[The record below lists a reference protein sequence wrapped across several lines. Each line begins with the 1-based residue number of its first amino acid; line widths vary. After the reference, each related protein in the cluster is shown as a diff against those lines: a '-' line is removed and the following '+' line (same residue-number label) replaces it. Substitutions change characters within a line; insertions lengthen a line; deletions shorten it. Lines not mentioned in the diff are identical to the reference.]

1 MAKKSKKENHNKV
14 YTEIENELILDA
26 FVNEEMCRQDIG
38 NLIGRETDPVKQQLD
53 KLIRQKLSI
62 LLNQKSY
69 SEKDLNER
77 DEIIESL
84 QSYIYDLNNRIGQLA
99 YLVDRQM
106 LREGK
111 TKFALHKFKDNINI
125 YCKEKGYLADFF
137 HKEFTNWIDL
147 TVQAENTVVFDDVI
161 KFYNSEIKRMKKDKS
176 LSDEE
181 KQFKEIYPT
190 LVEQLTTINN
200 RIVNYEEEIL
210 NTEAVSED
218 DKKFQELIK
227 RNQQKEK

>member
-62 LLNQKSY
+62 LLNQESY
-69 SEKDLNER
+69 SDEDLKER

-84 QSYIYDLNNRIGQLA
+84 QSYISDLNNRIGQLA

-111 TKFALHKFKDNINI
+111 TKFALNKFRQNIHF

-137 HKEFTNWIDL
+137 YKEFTNWIDL
-147 TVQAENTVVFDDVI
+147 SVTAETTVVFDDVI
-161 KFYNSEIKRMKKDKS
+161 KFYDSEIKRMKKEKS

-181 KQFKEIYPT
+181 KQFQEVYPI
-190 LVEQLTTINN
+190 LVKQLNIINE
-200 RIVNYEEEIL
+200 RIVNYEEEVL
-210 NTEAVSED
+210 NNESVSEE
-218 DKKFQELIK
+218 DKKFQELIQ
-227 RNQQKEK
+227 RNKQYEN

>member
-1 MAKKSKKENHNKV
+1 
-14 YTEIENELILDA
+14 
-26 FVNEEMCRQDIG
+26 
-38 NLIGRETDPVKQQLD
+38 
-53 KLIRQKLSI
+53 
-62 LLNQKSY
+62 
-69 SEKDLNER
+69 
-77 DEIIESL
+77 
-84 QSYIYDLNNRIGQLA
+84 
-99 YLVDRQM
+99 M

-147 TVQAENTVVFDDVI
+147 ISQAENTVVFDDVI

-181 KQFKEIYPT
+181 KLFKELYPT
-190 LVEQLTTINN
+190 LVEQLTTTKN
-200 RIVNYEEEIL
+200 RMDDYEEQIL
-210 NTEAVSED
+210 NTEAVSEEE
-218 DKKFQELIK
+218 KKFQESIK